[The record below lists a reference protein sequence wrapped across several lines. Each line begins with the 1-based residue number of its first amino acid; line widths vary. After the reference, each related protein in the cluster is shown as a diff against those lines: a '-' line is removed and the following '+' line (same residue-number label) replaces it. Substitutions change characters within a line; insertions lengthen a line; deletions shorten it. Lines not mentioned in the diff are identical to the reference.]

1 MNLLYLAVALGL
13 VYGVLIF
20 WPASPLAK
28 RVWAVAAIIVAVL
41 LIIDGF
47 KPGTI
52 E

>member
-13 VYGVLIF
+13 VYGAFVF

-28 RVWAVAAIIVAVL
+28 RVWAVVASVVAVL
-41 LIIDGF
+41 VVIEAVW
-47 KPGTI
+47 PGTI